1 MSRSSEVLF
10 FFNRYRMSWRMFQTP
25 FSLLSWPGVL
35 SPITNGT
42 TYKKMGGVSPAGL
55 YRASSF
61 TKVYLYSLSIGSL

>member
-25 FSLLSWPGVL
+25 FSLLSRSGVL

-42 TYKKMGGVSPAGL
+42 TYKKMGGFSPLAHIEPHL
-55 YRASSF
+55 SPKSTY
-61 TKVYLYSLSIGSL
+61 TLSIGSL

>member
-25 FSLLSWPGVL
+25 FSLLSWPGCCLL
-35 SPITNGT
+35 SPTAQHIKDRGFF
-42 TYKKMGGVSPAGL
+42 PAGP